1 MCVDP
6 CAGFVSYNFSGKEIN
21 YNAHIANKFSKNDNL
36 NKERMPK
43 KKDIRHRHKSSC
55 LKMVGTIEKL
65 KRAMRDEFQHAKK

>member
-1 MCVDP
+1 
-6 CAGFVSYNFSGKEIN
+6 
-21 YNAHIANKFSKNDNL
+21 
-36 NKERMPK
+36 MPK